1 METEVEFNRGIVIN
15 RNVILTIIIIL
26 CLFAIGS
33 FIYYQIRLD
42 QLQKPQLPPN
52 IVIQTPQAQQIPIQT
67 SPMVKVDMIKEHDYR
82 NISDPLYE
90 PTRRPQRYIM
100 RGMIGN
106 PHFNVPTRGYP
117 DDFSWLGY
125 AISDDNNI
133 KDGKRILKLMGRQ
146 EHPNSTWWNY
156 YVMAQIGHQEYK
168 FSLDEENNKHKEL
181 YDEDIIRVPELG
193 NQTYKIKLNKN
204 NVLRYNPYLI

>member
-15 RNVILTIIIIL
+15 RNVILMIIIVL

-42 QLQKPQLPPN
+42 QLQKPQTQPN
-52 IVIQTPQAQQIPIQT
+52 IIIQTPQTPIA
-67 SPMVKVDMIKEHDYR
+67 SPATPTPLVDMIKEHDYR

-90 PTRRPQRYIM
+90 PTRRPQRYVM
-100 RGMIGN
+100 NGMIGN

-125 AISDDNNI
+125 AISNDDI

-156 YVMAQIGHQEYK
+156 YVIAQIGHQEYK
-168 FSLDEENNKHKEL
+168 FSLDEENSKHKEL
-181 YDEDIIRVPELG
+181 YDDDIIRVPELG

-204 NVLRYNPYLI
+204 NVLSYNPYLI